1 MSLLH
6 DLLLI
11 TSYDIDRVGMA
22 NILDF
27 SMRYKLHTVRPSRIT
42 PSLFDDLGPE
52 PIGLIDVEL
61 QEADPVVVASE
72 LIGYRPRLPLLF
84 MVRTESPQIFLRG
97 LRVGVLGLIQ
107 KTEQP
112 DAILRKLDSAIQRQS
127 SCNGEELRR
136 FQTCFTGEVVHQAEK
151 QSLTLRES
159 EVLRKLSLGT
169 TNRKIADEL
178 GISYETVK
186 EHVQHILRKIGV
198 NDRTQA
204 AVWAVRKKLF

>member
-1 MSLLH
+1 
-6 DLLLI
+6 
-11 TSYDIDRVGMA
+11 
-22 NILDF
+22 
-27 SMRYKLHTVRPSRIT
+27 
-42 PSLFDDLGPE
+42 
-52 PIGLIDVEL
+52 
-61 QEADPVVVASE
+61 
-72 LIGYRPRLPLLF
+72 
-84 MVRTESPQIFLRG
+84 
-97 LRVGVLGLIQ
+97 
-107 KTEQP
+107 
-112 DAILRKLDSAIQRQS
+112 
-127 SCNGEELRR
+127 
-136 FQTCFTGEVVHQAEK
+136 VVHQAEK